1 MFQAASSATK
11 YGIKWDI
18 FTLLFLQ
25 VPSLR
30 RVRAVGG
37 EGERKSMK
45 RRKTARRQCNDILG
59 NGKLKLN
66 ITVQLE

>member
-30 RVRAVGG
+30 KVRAVGG
-37 EGERKSMK
+37 EGRRKSTE
-45 RRKTARRQCNDILG
+45 RRKTAKRQCNDILD

-66 ITVQLE
+66 IVV